1 MKILETSLTRGVQF
15 LCGDY
20 QDKQNIALATRTALQ
35 GMYLRPLIPMVV
47 VSVVYFL
54 QEIKVVLYV
63 STANAAMSIVPT
75 INGTTR

>member
-1 MKILETSLTRGVQF
+1 MKILETSLTRVVQF

-20 QDKQNIALATRTALQ
+20 QDKQNIASATKTALQ
-35 GMYLRPLIPMVV
+35 SMYLRPLIPMVV

-63 STANAAMSIVPT
+63 STVNDAMSIAPT